1 MRDFRT
7 FMTGV
12 FALHPMWQVWLLAMS
27 VVNGVLPLLFLPDL
41 AAIVTLVGVFSGAI
55 LGLLLV
61 RLQGFTKLLGLMHVP
76 WIPMLATQIG
86 LYPGFDG
93 ASYYSLWLTSAI
105 VITAV
110 SLVIDVIDV
119 VIYFRNCSRCL
130 VPDFDGLG
138 LQ

>member
-1 MRDFRT
+1 MMRDIRT
-7 FMTGV
+7 FLTGA
-12 FALHPMWQVWLLAMS
+12 FGLHPIWQVWLLLMAI
-27 VVNGVLPLLFLPDL
+27 VNGVVPLFFLPDL

-86 LYPGFDG
+86 LYPGFDSS
-93 ASYYSLWLTSAI
+93 SYYSMWLTSAI
-105 VITAV
+105 VITTI

-119 VIYFRNCSRCL
+119 VIFFRAR
-130 VPDFDGLG
+130 DD
-138 LQ
+138 

>member
-1 MRDFRT
+1 MMRDMRT
-7 FMTGV
+7 FMSGV
-12 FALHPMWQVWLLAMS
+12 SGLHPVWQVWLLVMAI
-27 VVNGVLPLLFLPDL
+27 VNGVLPLLFLPDL
-41 AAIVTLVGVFSGAI
+41 AAIVTLVGVSSGAI

-93 ASYYSLWLTSAI
+93 ASNYSLWLTSAI
-105 VITAV
+105 AVTAI

-119 VIYFRNCSRCL
+119 VIFFRGRD
-130 VPDFDGLG
+130 V
-138 LQ
+138 

>member
-1 MRDFRT
+1 MRDIRT
-7 FMTGV
+7 FITGV
-12 FALHPMWQVWLLAMS
+12 FGLHPIWQIWLLLMTI
-27 VVNGVLPLLFLPDL
+27 VNGVLPLVFLPDL

-86 LYPGFDG
+86 LYPGFDS
-93 ASYYSLWLTSAI
+93 ANYYSIWLTSAI
-105 VITAV
+105 VITAI

-119 VIYFRNCSRCL
+119 AIFFRSK
-130 VPDFDGLG
+130 DD
-138 LQ
+138 

>member
-1 MRDFRT
+1 MMRDIRT
-7 FMTGV
+7 FLTGA
-12 FALHPMWQVWLLAMS
+12 FGLHPIWQVWLLLMAI
-27 VVNGVLPLLFLPDL
+27 VNGVVPLFFLPDL

-86 LYPGFDG
+86 LYPGFDS
-93 ASYYSLWLTSAI
+93 ASYYSMWLTSAI
-105 VITAV
+105 VITTI

-119 VIYFRNCSRCL
+119 VIFFRAR
-130 VPDFDGLG
+130 DD
-138 LQ
+138 